1 MSEFHI
7 DYAMVQSVL
16 KKVKSI
22 KPELVNNDE
31 LVRELTYMVD
41 RVRREAIGNYMDD
54 HDDRL
59 DRDRD

>member
-22 KPELVNNDE
+22 NPELIHNDE

-41 RVRREAIGNYMDD
+41 RVRREAQATSYPLPIVG
-54 HDDRL
+54 
-59 DRDRD
+59 RD

>member
-7 DYAMVQSVL
+7 DYAMVQTVL
-16 KKVKSI
+16 NRVDQTLST
-22 KPELVNNDE
+22 NDK

-41 RVRREAIGNYMDD
+41 RVRREAVDNYIDD

>member
-22 KPELVNNDE
+22 KPELADNDE

-41 RVRREAIGNYMDD
+41 RVRREAIDNYIDD